1 MRARL
6 KMPQKV
12 LIALVALLTMGLLL
26 AVGVWAYDDA
36 QKDQIASGVKVGGV
50 DVGGRDADSARK
62 IIQKQVVAPLKQP
75 VVVSYD
81 GEEYRLS
88 PKRLHEKAD
97 VDGMV
102 QEAIDRSREGGLL
115 DRVSRY
121 ASGGDVNVNLEPRV
135 GYDKSAVKDFVHE
148 LADKIDQDP
157 VDATVVPS
165 GGRLQQEAGE
175 TGRAVDARDMTTAIN
190 TAARS
195 PGRDEAIPAVVK
207 TTKPEINKKDLAQA
221 YPRYIYIDR
230 GSYTLRFYHHL
241 KLEKTYTLAVGQ
253 QGLETPA
260 GLYHALDKQVNPSW
274 HVPDSAWAG
283 SLAGQVIP
291 PGPADPLKARWIGI
305 FDGAGIHG
313 TDDIGS
319 LGSAASHG
327 CVRMSIPDVIDLYDR
342 VEVGDPIY
350 VG

>member
-1 MRARL
+1 MH
-6 KMPQKV
+6 QKV

-36 QKDQIASGVKVGGV
+36 QKDQIAPGVKIGGV
-50 DVGGRDADSARK
+50 NVGGRDADSARK
-62 IIQKQVVAPLKQP
+62 LIEQKVVAPLKQP
-75 VVVSYD
+75 VVVNYD
-81 GEEYRLS
+81 GKEYTLS
-88 PKRLHEKAD
+88 PKRLHAKAD

-102 QEAIDRSREGGLL
+102 QEAIDRSRDGGIL

-121 ASGGDVNVNLEPRV
+121 ATGSDVDANLEPRV
-135 GYDKSAVKDFVHE
+135 GYDKSAVKNFINE
-148 LADKIDQDP
+148 LADRINQDP
-157 VDATVVPS
+157 VNASVVPS
-165 GGRLQQEAGE
+165 GGRLQQEAGQP
-175 TGRAVDARDMTTAIN
+175 GQAVNKRQMTTEIN
-190 TAARS
+190 HAARS
-195 PGRDEAIPAVVK
+195 PGRDQAIPAVVE
-207 TTKPEINKKDLAQA
+207 TTKPEVNKKDLAQA

-241 KLEKTYTLAVGQ
+241 KLEKSYSIAVGQ

-260 GLYHALDKQVNPSW
+260 GLYHAQDKQVDPSW
-274 HVPDSAWAG
+274 HVPNSAWAG

-313 TDDIGS
+313 TDDISS

-327 CVRMSIPDVIDLYDR
+327 CVRMSISDVIDLYDR

-350 VG
+350 IQ

>member
-6 KMPQKV
+6 KMHQKF
-12 LIALVALLTMGLLL
+12 LIALAALLTMGLLL

-36 QKDQIASGVKVGGV
+36 QKDHIAPGVKIGGV

-62 IIQKQVVAPLKQP
+62 LIEEKVVAPLKQP
-75 VVVSYD
+75 VVVAYN
-81 GEEYRLS
+81 GKNYRLS
-88 PKRLHEKAD
+88 PKQLHEKAD

-102 QEAIDRSREGGLL
+102 QEAIDRSRQGSIL

-121 ASGGDVNVNLEPRV
+121 ATGGDVSANLEPRV
-135 GYDKSAVKDFVHE
+135 GYDKSAVKDFINE
-148 LADKIDQDP
+148 LATKINQDP
-157 VDATVVPS
+157 VNATVVPS
-165 GGRLQQEAGE
+165 GGRLQEEAGQP
-175 TGRAVDARDMTTAIN
+175 GQAVDMKRMTSEIN
-190 TAARS
+190 SAARS
-195 PGRDEAIPAVVK
+195 PGRDQAIPAVVH
-207 TTKPEINKKDLAQA
+207 TTKPDVNKKDLAQA

-230 GSYTLRFYHHL
+230 SSYTLRFYHHL
-241 KLEKTYTLAVGQ
+241 KLEKTYTIAVGQ

-260 GLYHALDKQVNPSW
+260 GLYHAQDKQVDPSW
-274 HVPDSAWAG
+274 HVPNSAWAG

-313 TDDIGS
+313 TDELSS

-327 CVRMSIPDVIDLYDR
+327 CVRMAIPDVIDLYDR

-350 VG
+350 IQ

>member
-1 MRARL
+1 MH
-6 KMPQKV
+6 QKV
-12 LIALVALLTMGLLL
+12 LIALVALLAMGLLL
-26 AVGVWAYDDA
+26 SVGVWAYDDA
-36 QKDQIASGVKVGGV
+36 QKDQIAPGVKVGGV

-62 IIQKQVVAPLKQP
+62 IIENQVVAPLRQP

-81 GEEYRLS
+81 GKEYTLS
-88 PKRLHEKAD
+88 PKRLHEKAN

-102 QEAIDRSREGGLL
+102 QEAIDRSRDGSIL

-121 ASGGDVNVNLEPRV
+121 ASGSNVDANLEPRIS
-135 GYDKSAVKDFVHE
+135 YDKSAVKDFVLQ
-148 LADKIDQDP
+148 LADKINQDP
-157 VDATVVPS
+157 VNASVLP
-165 GGRLQQEAGE
+165 GGDRLQQEPGE
-175 TGRAVDARDMTTAIN
+175 AGRAVDVRSMTAAMN
-190 TAARS
+190 DAARS
-195 PGRDEAIPAVVK
+195 PGRDQAIPAVVK
-207 TTKPEINKKDLAQA
+207 TTKPEINKKDLADA
-221 YPRYIYIDR
+221 YPRYVYIDR

-241 KLEKTYTLAVGQ
+241 RLKKSYSIAVGQ

-260 GLYHALDKQVNPSW
+260 GLYHALDKQVDPSW
-274 HVPDSAWAG
+274 HVPNSAWAG

-291 PGPADPLKARWIGI
+291 PGPSDPLKARWIGI

-350 VG
+350 VQ

>member
-1 MRARL
+1 MH
-6 KMPQKV
+6 QKF
-12 LIALVALLTMGLLL
+12 LIALVVLIAMGLLL

-36 QKDQIASGVKVGGV
+36 QKDQIAPGVKVGGV
-50 DVGGRDADSARK
+50 DIGDRDADSARR
-62 IIQKQVVAPLKQP
+62 IIEEQVVAPLKQP

-81 GEEYRLS
+81 GKDYTLS
-88 PKRLHEKAD
+88 PKRLHQHAD

-102 QEAIDRSREGGLL
+102 QDAIDRSREGTIL

-121 ASGGDVNVNLEPRV
+121 ASGGEVDANLEPRV
-135 GYDKSAVKDFVHE
+135 GYDKSAVKNFVNE
-148 LADKIDQDP
+148 LKEKIDQEP
-157 VDATVVPS
+157 VNATVVPS
-165 GGRLQQEAGE
+165 GGRLQQEAGQP
-175 TGRAVDARDMTTAIN
+175 GQSVDASQMTAAIN
-190 TAARS
+190 HAARS
-195 PGRDEAIPAVVK
+195 PGRDETIPAVVE

-221 YPRYIYIDR
+221 YPRYVYIDR
-230 GSYTLRFYHHL
+230 GSYTLRFYSHL
-241 KLEKTYTLAVGQ
+241 RLKRSYPIAVGQ

-274 HVPDSAWAG
+274 HVPNSAWAG
-283 SLAGQVIP
+283 DLAGQVIP

-313 TDDIGS
+313 TDDVGS

-350 VG
+350 VQ

>member
-1 MRARL
+1 MH
-6 KMPQKV
+6 QKV
-12 LIALVALLTMGLLL
+12 LIALVTLITMGLLL

-36 QKDQIASGVKVGGV
+36 QKDHIAPGVKVGGV

-62 IIQKQVVAPLKQP
+62 IIEEQVVAPLKQP
-75 VVVSYD
+75 VVVSYEGND
-81 GEEYRLS
+81 YTLS
-88 PKRLHEKAD
+88 PKQLHQHAD

-102 QEAIDRSREGGLL
+102 QEAIDRSRQGSIL

-121 ASGGDVNVNLEPRV
+121 ASGGEVDANLEPRV
-135 GYDKSAVKDFVHE
+135 GYDKAEVKDFVHE
-148 LADKIDQDP
+148 LAAKIDQEA

-165 GGRLQQEAGE
+165 GGRLRQEAGKP
-175 TGRAVDARDMTTAIN
+175 GRSVDERQMTAAIN
-190 TAARS
+190 HAARS
-195 PGRDEAIPAVVK
+195 PGRDDTIPAVVE

-221 YPRYIYIDR
+221 YPRYVYIDR
-230 GSYTLRFYHHL
+230 GSYTLRFYSHL
-241 KLEKTYTLAVGQ
+241 RLKRSYTIAVGQ

-274 HVPDSAWAG
+274 HVPNSAWAG
-283 SLAGQVIP
+283 DLAGQVIP
-291 PGPADPLKARWIGI
+291 PGPSDPLKARWIGI

-327 CVRMSIPDVIDLYDR
+327 CVRMSIADVIDLYDR

-350 VG
+350 VQ